1 MRQTRRVELGRLA
14 KSDERPRVRPK
25 PKIRP
30 YPSQT
35 AADRDLP
42 TEQTQ
47 RLATA
52 LPPAECLG
60 CNGQIMLAGPWCTP
74 VLCNNCDRWPSL
86 ARSALPLHAL
96 HLCICHGSRALG
108 SRALG
113 RLGRALSVR
122 TYYVATVSY
131 VGQKPGSTD
140 KLLSY
145 HTGRSIASQ
154 YIQSIQYCFT
164 INTIFLS

>member
-1 MRQTRRVELGRLA
+1 MNDREFAQNQRSDRIRVEC
-14 KSDERPRVRPK
+14 DQ
-25 PKIRP
+25 
-30 YPSQT
+30 SQT

-86 ARSALPLHAL
+86 ARSSALPLHAL
-96 HLCICHGSRALG
+96 HLPRLSGYGS
-108 SRALG
+108 
-113 RLGRALSVR
+113 RALSVR
-122 TYYVATVSY
+122 TSRYGKLRTYH